1 MYLKKIKKKKK
12 KEFDKP
18 KKPIKLN
25 LIHTNNIVMS
35 DRFELDEGRG

>member
-1 MYLKKIKKKKK
+1 MYLNKIKKKKK
-12 KEFDKP
+12 KKNST
-18 KKPIKLN
+18 N